1 MAAVKSIIQAT
12 EEATQDYVQNVW
24 TSFDTTAEPVVVA
37 VATIALAVLGY
48 MLFTGQ
54 LAMQMNQ
61 LLPRLFRWAIILAL
75 LLNMP
80 ALYGIAYPMVT
91 AVPDGIAAFLLAEAG
106 GLNEDAVLGMVE
118 TVLQAGLN
126 AASEVWSSSGYL
138 DLSSHVISGL
148 LLLTALALAIVATVL
163 LMLSKLAVGILLAV
177 APFPLTLRLLDVGRG
192 VFEGWLRQLLTF
204 SLVPVFVY
212 SLIALNFTILQRA
225 NAQLVAATTADQL
238 TLTQVIPFVLVG
250 IANLLLLTQVLTWAG
265 GVGGGVALAISTGA
279 ILHGAQ
285 AVAQKFVMPGAR
297 MAGRGVQAGAGVAAV
312 GAAAVGATRTAEA
325 LRRVHSLGRA
335 AQGDST

>member
-1 MAAVKSIIQAT
+1 MAAVRSIIEAT
-12 EEATQDYVQNVW
+12 EDATELYVVNVW
-24 TSFDTTAEPVVVA
+24 TAFDTQAEPVVLA

-48 MLFTGQ
+48 LLFTGQ
-54 LAMQMNQ
+54 LSMQLHQ
-61 LLPRLFRWAIILAL
+61 LLPRLFRWAIVLAL

-80 ALYGIAYPMVT
+80 DLYAFVYPVVT
-91 AVPDGIAAFLLAEAG
+91 DVPDAIAAFLLAAAG
-106 GLNEDAVLGMVE
+106 GLNEDAVLGMIE
-118 TVLQAGLN
+118 TVLQAGMN

-148 LLLTALALAIVATVL
+148 LLMTALALAIVAMVL

-177 APFPLTLRLLDVGRG
+177 GPFPLILRLLDVGRG

-212 SLIALNFTILQRA
+212 SLIALNFTILQS
-225 NAQLVAATTADQL
+225 AQLQLVTATTADQI
-238 TLTQVIPFVLVG
+238 TLTQIIPFVLVG

-285 AVAQKFVMPGAR
+285 TLGQKVLMPGAR
-297 MAGRGVQAGAGVAAV
+297 YAGRGVQAGVGAAAV
-312 GAAAVGATRTAEA
+312 GAAAVGAPRTADA
-325 LRRVHSLGRA
+325 LRRLQTLGRG
-335 AQGDST
+335 AQGD